1 MKIKDQ
7 DVLKEYFLNQHFTP
21 TDKQRRA
28 LNDYFMTNMLKVM
41 EGNYKKDEA
50 GNIFKEEE

>member
-1 MKIKDQ
+1 MKDQ

-28 LNDYFMTNMLKVM
+28 LNDHFMTNMLKVM